1 MAFVFSFFFFY
12 LTDRVLKYILFF
24 FGRFNRTGLLITIFS
39 VGRVQTHFFTVFAAA
54 VALSLVSNMMNDIII
69 YVKYGTLSLQLSL
82 SRTSG
87 IGRVMAVYKDL
98 CVSFFTSSPF
108 ANRKKLSPLVFS
120 SSV

>member
-1 MAFVFSFFFFY
+1 MSLNIFS
-12 LTDRVLKYILFF
+12 FF

-39 VGRVQTHFFTVFAAA
+39 VGRVQTHFFTVFAVA

-69 YVKYGTLSLQLSL
+69 YVKYGTLSPTL

-98 CVSFFTSSPF
+98 CVSFTSSPF

>member
-1 MAFVFSFFFFY
+1 MAFVFFF
-12 LTDRVLKYILFF
+12 ILRTVSLNIFSFF

-98 CVSFFTSSPF
+98 CVSFTSSPF